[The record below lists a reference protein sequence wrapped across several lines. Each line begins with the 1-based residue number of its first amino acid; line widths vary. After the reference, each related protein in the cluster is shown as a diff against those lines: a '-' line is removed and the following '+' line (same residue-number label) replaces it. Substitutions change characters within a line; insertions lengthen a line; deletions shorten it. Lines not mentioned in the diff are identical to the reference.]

1 MNNFVFKSSTEFVFG
16 KNTEQQVGE
25 LAAKY
30 GAQEVMIVSG
40 SGSATHSGL
49 LGRVQESLSSQRINH
64 ISFEG
69 VQPNPIDSKVYEGI
83 EKARLNKI
91 DFLIAIGGGSVI
103 DTAKAIAAGAN
114 YTGDFWD
121 FWAGRTTLTEALP
134 IGVVLTI
141 PASGSEA
148 SGNSVITKT
157 KGLHKI
163 SLRTGDVLRPV
174 FSVMNPE
181 LTFTLNP
188 WQTACGIADMMSHIM
203 ERYFTNTTDNEIT
216 DRLCEGLLKGII
228 TETPKVINAPKD
240 YEARA
245 NIMWAGTIAHNGLCG
260 VGREEDWASHDLE
273 HEISALYNVTHG
285 AGLAVIQPAWM
296 TWIIGNR
303 PEKVAQFAERVWNV
317 EKKKNIR
324 LMALQG
330 VQCLKKFYK
339 SIQLPTTFQELGIKN
354 PDINFLVTKLHE
366 NKGKT
371 VGHYIPL
378 DSKATREIYKLA
390 I

>member
-40 SGSATHSGL
+40 CGSAAHSGL
-49 LGRVQESLSSQRINH
+49 LCRVQESLSSQRINH

-121 FWAGRTTLTEALP
+121 FWAGRATLTEALP

-181 LTFTLNP
+181 LTFTLSP

-245 NIMWAGTIAHNGLCG
+245 NIMWAGTMAHNGLCG

-296 TWIIGNR
+296 TWITGSH
-303 PEKVAQFAERVWNV
+303 PEKVAQFAERVWNI

-330 VQCLKKFYK
+330 VQCLKNFYK
-339 SIQLPTTFQELGIKN
+339 SIQLPTTFQELGIEN
-354 PDINFLVTKLHE
+354 PNINLLVTTLHE